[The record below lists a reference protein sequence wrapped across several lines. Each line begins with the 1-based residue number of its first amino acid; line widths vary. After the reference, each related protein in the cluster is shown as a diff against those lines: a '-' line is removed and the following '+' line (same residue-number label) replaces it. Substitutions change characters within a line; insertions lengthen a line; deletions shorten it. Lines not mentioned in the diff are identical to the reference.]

1 MRNEKERTEL
11 TFKVLSN
18 LQDTLELLKD
28 QRTHP
33 AIDQIYRKVNRAFEA
48 SNRFLHEHIW
58 DVKESNYYFNS
69 KTWRKDDFKEEV

>member
-1 MRNEKERTEL
+1 MRDKQERTEL
-11 TFKVLSN
+11 TMKVLSN
-18 LQDTLELLKD
+18 LQDTLEILKD

-58 DVKESNYYFNS
+58 NVKEPNYWFNS
-69 KTWRKDDFKEEV
+69 KTWRKENLQQ